1 MAASTWSDRSC
12 APGAL
17 DAPLP
22 GDNGLAPS
30 AGPEW
35 RVTSFSSNPLLASR
49 RRAVPAALLLAG
61 LLAGCAGDVKGVLL
75 PVASTVPGTSK
86 VTMLVATTRAPDA
99 DAGVLFSGERGKQAF
114 AEITVS
120 LPPAA
125 RRTVGEVQWPSRL
138 PGNPET
144 DFVTLKVDKLDA
156 KTGLAR
162 LHQRVAAVPKRRVMV
177 FVHGF
182 NNRFEDAV
190 YRFAQIVHDSGAE
203 VVPVLFTWP
212 SRGSLFAYGYDRE
225 SANYSRHALESLL
238 QALARDP
245 AVGEVSILAHSMGNW
260 AALEALT
267 LMAVRNR
274 GIAPKIANVM
284 LASPDV
290 DVDVFRTQVE
300 EMQGRKPKFT
310 LFVSQD
316 DRALALSRR
325 LWGSTARLGAID
337 PDIEPYKSELEAQ
350 KITVLNLTKLKS
362 GDKLNHG
369 KFAESPEV
377 VKLIGTR
384 LISGQ
389 PITDSRVGLGDRL
402 IEATGSAAA
411 AVGTAAGIV
420 VSAPL
425 AVVDP
430 RSRRDFSGR
439 VEHFGNS
446 LHDAGAAVGDTV
458 TAPFE
463 SLGGKQP

>member
-1 MAASTWSDRSC
+1 MPISRKDLPTSATRRIVAAATVSIF
-12 APGAL
+12 
-17 DAPLP
+17 
-22 GDNGLAPS
+22 
-30 AGPEW
+30 
-35 RVTSFSSNPLLASR
+35 V
-49 RRAVPAALLLAG
+49 
-61 LLAGCAGDVKGVLL
+61 AGCAGDVKGVLT

-86 VTMLVATTRAPDA
+86 VTMLVATTRAADP
-99 DAGVLFSGERGKQAF
+99 DAGVLFSGERGKPSYV
-114 AEITVS
+114 EMTIS
-120 LPPAA
+120 LPPDA
-125 RRTVGEVQWPSRL
+125 RRKVGEVQWPSRL

-162 LHQRVAAVPKRRVMV
+162 LHERVSRVPKRRVMV

-190 YRFAQIVHDSGAE
+190 YRFAQIVHDSDAN

-225 SANYSRHALESLL
+225 SATYSRNALENLL
-238 QALARDP
+238 QELARDP
-245 AVGEVSILAHSMGNW
+245 AVGEVSLLAHSMGNW
-260 AALEALT
+260 VALESLT
-267 LMAVRNR
+267 QMAVRNR
-274 GIAPKIANVM
+274 GIPPKIANVM

-290 DVDVFRTQVE
+290 DADVFRTQIA
-300 EMQGRKPKFT
+300 EMTGRRPKFT

-316 DRALALSRR
+316 DRALAVSRR
-325 LWGSTARLGAID
+325 VWGNKDRLGAVD
-337 PDIEPYKSELEAQ
+337 PDVEPYKTEFEKD
-350 KITVLNLTKLKS
+350 KITVLNLTKLRT

-384 LISGQ
+384 LVDGQ

-402 IEATGSAAA
+402 IEVTGSAAA

-420 VSAPL
+420 VSAPV

-430 RSRRDFSGR
+430 QARRNLGDRF
-439 VEHFGNS
+439 EHLGNNLQDTGS
-446 LHDAGAAVGDTV
+446 AVGDTV
-458 TAPFE
+458 TTPFQNP
-463 SLGGKQP
+463 GRQP